1 MKGDSHSP
9 VLNRCRISTDQKVSR
24 NLPKNLGPIVHW
36 FRGGCSKGMLVGY
49 AGNFL
54 ETIFGAK
61 CLIVEIYIEKK
72 QQCINMN
79 SYQCLSSVKK

>member
-1 MKGDSHSP
+1 VQDFNKSKG
-9 VLNRCRISTDQKVSR
+9 IQEFT
-24 NLPKNLGPIVHW
+24 PKPGQ
-36 FRGGCSKGMLVGY
+36 FRGGCSKGMLVGD

-54 ETIFGAK
+54 ERISGAK